1 MTDLLSIGASGINV
15 YKRALSTVSNNIAN
29 MGTEGYSRQV
39 TDIKQTDPT
48 ESGGSFI
55 GNGAYFDRVSRQYDA
70 FLESSLQQA
79 TADLE
84 SQGASVEYT
93 NRLLDVIG
101 DEKIGAT
108 SALTQFFAA
117 AKALSTDP
125 ASTALRG
132 AMLRDAEQL
141 VSRFNGLSAEFD
153 SLNDQAFSAMEAD
166 VKSLNGLAEQIASVN
181 RNLLKKKL
189 EKDQSPQ
196 LLDQRDQ
203 LLRDI
208 SQYAGI
214 TTNVD
219 SQGLVTVSLGQST
232 KKGLLVKGVDAFQL
246 SVSQP
251 DPQSSALAFEVKG
264 GIENETLSSVL
275 SGSISG
281 YANFIENTLTQVRS
295 QLNNLVGVLANEV
308 NAIQTTGLDAFGDQG
323 ADFFQIEPGVLIDKG
338 ASRGDFEVL
347 SSVTDIEQLQPGS
360 YAFTWNAASQSWVAD
375 SSVKGAQSSLD
386 ASVSIDGL
394 LLRSSGQPLDGDR
407 FVATVFSDPASGFQL
422 GITDG
427 AQIATASLFRITP
440 ATQNSGSVNPQ
451 ITYEEPTIS
460 EPVLKPG
467 SQTVAASSLS
477 PVGVVEAG
485 QSQLSLTL
493 DPARDASL
501 AINLITRD
509 GRHLVGGTGVS
520 DFGTLVE
527 SSDFFATNAS
537 YTDLYLN
544 KSGSSNNSY
553 NDFNIEIGAFGSTT
567 SVTEVLPISGEV
579 VALPS
584 SVDFTSGYLEFTA
597 QLSEENMALGFQQSQ
612 FKDTTAG
619 AISIV
624 GTSIYRGLGSTT
636 EKIADIQA
644 PSGPSNPS
652 YDTVKVSFVDDLSSV
667 EVSVLDQIANRLT
680 FSNGSDLT
688 ATNYHVYSSVSV
700 KAVSGD
706 ELSQW
711 AGSFSIN
718 TEELVKAGAINPVE
732 KYVSTLR
739 GKDIPA
745 ASSGL
750 GDVIEASKVSV
761 NGSVLGALTVG
772 QSGIDGYGKLSVLD
786 IKNWIE
792 SSSPSG
798 VTVSVQ
804 NNILINPANVQLL
817 GAGLT
822 INGHDVISVDSGTNT
837 QFSDLDD
844 LVDSINAKSA
854 VTGVAASIDLNG
866 DLRLSDPSGGNIQ
879 LGSSVDNLSANLLG
893 VSNGVFVGQYEIEQI
908 STSETPLKVEL
919 TPSGA
924 PSDLNAVGLDTTVI
938 VSGEI
943 TEDIGVF
950 IQGSDGTSTST
961 LTTALTTSGE
971 SFSDGVRSRVYEL
984 EFVNSST
991 YRITD
996 QATNTIM
1003 AERAYAGET
1012 TIKFQGMVIELD
1024 RPGEA
1029 GDSFSIDGNNTGPN
1043 QTFDAQG
1050 NNSNILRMVALE
1062 SEPVVN
1068 GSMSMTEAYLDFVG
1082 DVGNQATQAQISQD
1096 ALSIVKDQAI
1106 EARDRVSGVN
1116 LDEEAADLIRFQQAY
1131 QASAQVMQVATKLFD
1146 TMLQV
1151 R

>member
-48 ESGGSFI
+48 EAGGSYI

-84 SQGASVEYT
+84 SQGAAVEYT

-101 DEKIGAT
+101 DEKIGVT
-108 SALTQFFAA
+108 SALTKFFAA
-117 AKALSTDP
+117 GKSLSTDP

-132 AMLRDAEQL
+132 AMLRDAEEL

-214 TTNVD
+214 TTDVD

-232 KKGLLVKGVDAFQL
+232 KKGLLVKGVNAYQL
-246 SVSQP
+246 SVNQP
-251 DPQSSALAFEVKG
+251 DAQSSTLAFEIKG
-264 GIENETLSSVL
+264 GIQNETLSSVL

-295 QLNNLVGVLANEV
+295 ELNNLVGVLANEV

-323 ADFFQIEPGVLIDKG
+323 AEFFQIEPSVLIDKG

-347 SSVTDIEQLQPGS
+347 SAVTDIDQLAPGT
-360 YAFTWNAASQSWVAD
+360 YGFTWNASSQQWIAD
-375 SSVKGAQSSLD
+375 DNVSNAQSSAD

-394 LLRSSGQPLDGDR
+394 VLRSSGQPLDGDR
-407 FVATVFSDPASGFQL
+407 FVATVYSDPASGLQL

-451 ITYEEPTIS
+451 ITYVEPVIS
-460 EPVLKPG
+460 ETVLETG
-467 SQTVAASSLS
+467 SQEISPSVLT
-477 PVGVVEAG
+477 PVGVVSAG
-485 QSQLSLTL
+485 QSEISLTI

-520 DFGTLVE
+520 NFDALV
-527 SSDFFATNAS
+527 SDSDFFAANAS
-537 YTDLYLN
+537 YSDLYLN
-544 KSGSSNNSY
+544 KSGSINNSY
-553 NDFNIEIGAFGSTT
+553 NDFTIEVGAFGETH
-567 SVTEVLPISGEV
+567 SVTEVMPISGEV

-584 SVDFTSGYLEFTA
+584 SVNFSGGYLEFTA
-597 QLSEENMALGFQQSQ
+597 QLAEENMSLGFQQSQ
-612 FKDTTAG
+612 FKDTTSG
-619 AISIV
+619 SISII
-624 GTSIYRGLGSTT
+624 GSAIYRGLGSTT
-636 EKIADIQA
+636 EKIADIES

-652 YDTVKVSFVDDLSSV
+652 YDTLRVNFVSDLTSV
-667 EVSVLDQIANRLT
+667 ESSVLDQIANRLT

-688 ATNYHVYSSVSV
+688 TTKNHVYSAVSV

-711 AGSFSIN
+711 SGSFSIN
-718 TEELVKAGAINPVE
+718 TDTLVNAGAINPVE
-732 KYVSTLR
+732 RYVSTLR
-739 GKDIPA
+739 GKDIPT
-745 ASSGL
+745 ASAGL
-750 GDVIEASKVSV
+750 GDVVEASKVSV
-761 NGSVLGALTVG
+761 NGTVLGALTVG
-772 QSGIDGYGKLSVLD
+772 QSGVNGYGKLSVLD
-786 IKNWIE
+786 IKNWVE
-792 SSSPSG
+792 SASPSG
-798 VTVSVQ
+798 VTVAVQ
-804 NNILINPANVQLL
+804 NTVLIDPQNVQLL

-822 INGHDVISVDSGTNT
+822 VNGEDITSVDNASTT
-837 QFSDLDD
+837 QFTDLDD
-844 LVDSINAKSA
+844 LVESINAKTPL
-854 VTGVAASIDLNG
+854 TGVSASVDLNG
-866 DLRLSDPSGGNIQ
+866 DLRLSDPSGANIQ
-879 LGSSVDNLSANLLG
+879 LASSVDSLSANMLG
-893 VSNGVFVGQYEIEQI
+893 VSNGVFVGQYEIEQA
-908 STSETPLKVEL
+908 STSATPLKVEL
-919 TPSGA
+919 TSTGA

-950 IQGSDGTSTST
+950 IQGNDGTSVST
-961 LTTALTTSGE
+961 LTTSMTSNGE
-971 SFSDGVRSRVYEL
+971 SYSDGVRSRVYQL
-984 EFVNSST
+984 EFVNAST

-1003 AERAYAGET
+1003 AERSYAGET
-1012 TIKFQGMVIELD
+1012 TIEFQGMVIELD

-1050 NNSNILRMVALE
+1050 NNANILRMVALE
-1062 SEPVVN
+1062 NEPVVN